1 MYKLMIK
8 RHVETGL
15 KYLCSTKV
23 TGKAFDA
30 YTGSGSFWKKHL
42 KANGRSISTEVI
54 FETED
59 YDVFQ
64 IECYN
69 KSIEFDVVAS
79 NEWANLIPESG
90 CGIKGRTS
98 TQRHKISEAN
108 RGKLRPDLAERN
120 RLGMSEETRMKISAS
135 KKGVP
140 NLKKRGFKHTKE
152 AKEKMSAGH
161 KGKSAGPKSE
171 ETRAKMA
178 EARRAYWAK
187 KRAA

>member
-8 RHVETGL
+8 THLGTGL
-15 KYLCSTKV
+15 KYLCSTKAA
-23 TGKAFDA
+23 GKAFDV
-30 YTGSGSFWKKHL
+30 YTGSGAFWKKHL
-42 KANGRSISTEVI
+42 KANGRLISTEVI
-54 FETED
+54 FETAD

-69 KSIEFDVVAS
+69 KSVEFDVVTS
-79 NEWANLIPESG
+79 DKWANLIPESG
-90 CGIKGRTS
+90 CGTKGRTS
-98 TQRHKISEAN
+98 IQRHKISEAN

-120 RLGMSEETRMKISAS
+120 KLGVSEETRMKISAS

-140 NLKKRGFKHTKE
+140 NLKKRGFKHTEE
-152 AKEKMSAGH
+152 AKAKMSVGH
-161 KGKSAGPKSE
+161 KGKPRGPKSE
-171 ETRAKMA
+171 ETKAKMA